1 MPIRRTL
8 PRRRGA
14 LPSCCAILLAV
25 GLLTACQGEDRSLG
39 LEDLAPAERTF
50 VERYIVLERARA
62 VTLAEPA
69 LGAALLDSLAAAW
82 GDSADDDARATLS
95 SDAERARRLYDL
107 VERLRAD
114 PLFAAVDLAAALD
127 GDDLAGRA
135 AAQVEEFVGGAVAAA
150 LSRCPSRAAE
160 AAVSV

>member
-82 GDSADDDARATLS
+82 GDSAADNARATLS

-107 VERLRAD
+107 VERLLEAEADSLVFAPAPRRLDD
-114 PLFAAVDLAAALD
+114 PLPDPA
-127 GDDLAGRA
+127 AGR
-135 AAQVEEFVGGAVAAA
+135 
-150 LSRCPSRAAE
+150 
-160 AAVSV
+160 